1 MKLKITNTKHRQYS
15 SVEKRNI
22 SNPVKDFIG
31 TCIEITKGFS
41 LLHLYLL
48 LHSLSTLVGGQVG
61 RLVGR
66 WVGRRAGRRA
76 GRQTDKQV
84 GWQIGGKEAGRQRG
98 RE

>member
-15 SVEKRNI
+15 SDEKRNI

-31 TCIEITKGFS
+31 TCIEITQGFS

-66 WVGRRAGRRA
+66 WVGRRAGR
-76 GRQTDKQV
+76 QTDKQV

>member
-15 SVEKRNI
+15 SDEKRNI

-66 WVGRRAGRRA
+66 WVGRRAGR
-76 GRQTDKQV
+76 QTDKQV

>member
-66 WVGRRAGRRA
+66 WVGRRAGR
-76 GRQTDKQV
+76 QTDKQV
-84 GWQIGGKEAGRQRG
+84 GWQMGGKEAGRQRG